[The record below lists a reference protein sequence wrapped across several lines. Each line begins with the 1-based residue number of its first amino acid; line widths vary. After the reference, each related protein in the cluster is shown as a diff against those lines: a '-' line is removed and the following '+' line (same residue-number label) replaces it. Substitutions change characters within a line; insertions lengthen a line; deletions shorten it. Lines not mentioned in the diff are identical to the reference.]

1 MRTSRNGPIL
11 VAVFSLLAAFAV
23 DAQDSVAVRLWQD
36 PRPIAARDL
45 EWGAG
50 AADRAPKGPF
60 VFVEETSGGSQPK
73 VVVEDRAGVTW
84 DVKFGPEAHAEVA
97 ANRLLWALG
106 YFVEELYFVPSGAM
120 TGVTDLGRAENHIA
134 ADGMFSK
141 ARFRR
146 RDPAQPRMEKAW
158 SFNANPFLGTR
169 ELSGLKILMTMISN
183 WDIEGDRNNRI
194 LEVATASGAPER
206 RYIVSDLGATF
217 GRLGARHTNHTKWT
231 LAHYEGEGFI
241 DRVDDDE
248 VELDFDGLEANMQVV
263 GRDHARW
270 FSGIVSELTE
280 AQVRQA
286 FETAGATPE
295 EVNGFAAV
303 IMRRIAALKDAVK

>member
-1 MRTSRNGPIL
+1 
-11 VAVFSLLAAFAV
+11 VFSLLATSAV

-45 EWGAG
+45 KWGAG
-50 AADRAPKGPF
+50 AADCAPKGPF

-73 VVVEDRAGVTW
+73 VVVKDQAGVTW

-106 YFVEELYFVPSGAM
+106 YFVEELYFVPSGAI
-120 TGVTDLGRAENHIA
+120 TGVTDLGRAENHVA

-146 RDPAQPRMEKAW
+146 RDPAQPRMEQGW
-158 SFNANPFLGTR
+158 SFNSNPFLGTR

-217 GRLGARHTNHTKWT
+217 GRMGARNTNHTKWT

-263 GRDHARW
+263 ARDHARW

-295 EVNGFAAV
+295 EVNGFATV